1 MALLDLAGL
10 ADYRDASAIDLPM
23 GAQKL
28 LEVIRALMAE
38 PRVLLLDEPAAGL
51 NDSET
56 GELAALLRAI
66 RDSGV
71 TLVVVEHNM
80 NLVMG
85 IADQVIV
92 LDAGRVIAS
101 GAPAR
106 SRPTPASSRP
116 ISVRP
121 RGVRMLE
128 VRALVAG
135 YGRSTALDGVDL
147 TVGAGEIVT
156 LVGANGAGKSTL
168 LKSIS
173 GLLPARS
180 GEISFEGGRID
191 QLSPRARV
199 RLGIV
204 HVPEGRQIFVGLSVL
219 DNLRLGAFTVRR
231 TLGEAGLAARL
242 EAVCERFPVLRER
255 LHDPVGHLSGGQQ
268 QMLALARG
276 LMAGPRLLLLDEPSL
291 GLGPRLVSEMFK
303 LVVQLRDGRHIH
315 TAFGAE
321 RAHEPRHRQ
330 PGLCH
335 RERPHRPRRTG
346 ARSARPS

>member
-1 MALLDLAGL
+1 
-10 ADYRDASAIDLPM
+10 
-23 GAQKL
+23 
-28 LEVIRALMAE
+28 
-38 PRVLLLDEPAAGL
+38 
-51 NDSET
+51 
-56 GELAALLRAI
+56 
-66 RDSGV
+66 
-71 TLVVVEHNM
+71 
-80 NLVMG
+80 
-85 IADQVIV
+85 
-92 LDAGRVIAS
+92 
-101 GAPAR
+101 
-106 SRPTPASSRP
+106 
-116 ISVRP
+116 
-121 RGVRMLE
+121 MLE
-128 VRALVAG
+128 VQALVAG
-135 YGRSTALDGVDL
+135 YGRATALVGVDL

-191 QLSPRARV
+191 HLSPRARV

-219 DNLRLGAFTVRR
+219 DNLRLGAFTARR

-242 EAVCERFPVLRER
+242 DAVCERFPVLRER

-303 LVVQLRDGRHIH
+303 LVAQLRDGGIAILLSEQNARMSLAI
-315 TAFGAE
+315 ANRGYVIENGRIALEGQGRDLLGRPEVAE
-321 RAHEPRHRQ
+321 RYLGIGGAIAVLDREQHR
-330 PGLCH
+330 LWV
-335 RERPHRPRRTG
+335 ERLRAIFP
-346 ARSARPS
+346 ARARQAG

>member
-1 MALLDLAGL
+1 
-10 ADYRDASAIDLPM
+10 
-23 GAQKL
+23 
-28 LEVIRALMAE
+28 
-38 PRVLLLDEPAAGL
+38 
-51 NDSET
+51 
-56 GELAALLRAI
+56 
-66 RDSGV
+66 
-71 TLVVVEHNM
+71 
-80 NLVMG
+80 
-85 IADQVIV
+85 
-92 LDAGRVIAS
+92 
-101 GAPAR
+101 
-106 SRPTPASSRP
+106 
-116 ISVRP
+116 
-121 RGVRMLE
+121 MLE

-135 YGRSTALDGVDL
+135 YGRSTALEGVDL

-180 GEISFEGGRID
+180 GEILFEGGRID
-191 QLSPRARV
+191 HLSPRARV

-303 LVVQLRDGRHIH
+303 LVAQLRAGGISILLSEQNARMSLAIANRGYVIENGRIVL
-315 TAFGAE
+315 AGQGRDLLGRPEVAE
-321 RAHEPRHRQ
+321 RYLGIGGHCRLARPTATPPLGRAPARDLPRTRAASRLS
-330 PGLCH
+330 GAMSASVAA
-335 RERPHRPRRTG
+335 RG
-346 ARSARPS
+346 ARQ